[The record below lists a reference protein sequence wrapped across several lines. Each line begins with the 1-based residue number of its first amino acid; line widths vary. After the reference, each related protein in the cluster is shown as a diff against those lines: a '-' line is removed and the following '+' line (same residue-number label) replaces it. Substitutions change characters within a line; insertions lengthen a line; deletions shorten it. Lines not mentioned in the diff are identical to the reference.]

1 MRRANSTQLPNLR
14 VNLVHLRSLKICLI
28 AITLTAC
35 QSNPTKFKLKDEL
48 HFVSES
54 SDHKCQQ
61 LVIGKNQL
69 GWVNNAT
76 STNLGVVAQPCVTDQ
91 SSDLAKS
98 GGDLALGIGD
108 RLGYVQNWTLFP
120 WNHGPAKQL
129 QIADLSGFSSPSF
142 CGDYVAFWAIADQA
156 GQSLVMRISSLAT
169 GKTEREIIA
178 QSVMIATDDAGYLA
192 YPKWG
197 TSCLS
202 VIFLDPKSAK
212 ETVLT
217 IAH

>member
-28 AITLTAC
+28 AIALAAC
-35 QSNPTKFKLKDEL
+35 QSNPTKFKLEGEL

-61 LVIGKNQL
+61 LLIGKNQL

-76 STNLGVVAQPCVTDQ
+76 STNLGVVARTCVIDQ
-91 SSDLAKS
+91 SSDWALK
-98 GGDLALGIGD
+98 GGALSLGTGD
-108 RLGYVQNWTLFP
+108 RLGNVDAWTLFP
-120 WNHGPAKQL
+120 WNNGPAKQL

-142 CGDYVAFWAIADQA
+142 CGDYAAFWAIADQA

-202 VIFLDPKSAK
+202 VSFLDPKSAL

-217 IAH
+217 TAH